1 MVVSPRNLIGK
12 FLKIGLPLVLLIWQG
27 LKIILYLDSLIHSG
41 HNVHGWLKPNTY
53 KFGDDVELIVNK
65 VESDLTQLP
74 YAYYDLKFTCPPT
87 IDKKPLH
94 LSLDE
99 VFRGDRKWQ
108 SDYKLI
114 FGTDASCEA
123 LCARKTKKEGMMEAK
138 ELVQQGYVVQW
149 LIDESLPAATT
160 FISQKTHKKYYA
172 AGFPLGYVQED
183 TGKIFLNNHVMLVIR
198 YHAISENEFAIVGFE
213 VYPKS
218 VDGYECPGAR
228 EDYPRY
234 EIKVPENDDEL
245 VYIPFTY
252 SVYWREEFDVDWNH
266 RWDYFLNNGELSNS
280 KAKQFHWMSLFN
292 SVGIAALT
300 STVLSVILIGVFKAK
315 IKAPERKEAR
325 DNDDYDDN
333 DDDKKLFGSARAN
346 AKTWLSKGRLPY
358 YRVLIV
364 LTSMG
369 IQFLFTVLGS
379 LVISCSLSKLHNIR
393 FIVLTM
399 SLVSFIC
406 GAGVSAY
413 IGTRLYIEHLI
424 LRGLVNQTEDKK
436 KLYVFSVIC
445 GSTLPGVLMIVS
457 FILNFI
463 ILAHDSTHALP
474 FKTEVFLVSIYFVT
488 CVPLSLLGGAI
499 ANSWDIHNYGT
510 LRKRT
515 SMRRLTIVKRS
526 GTDSTKRIS
535 LFDRLIFDIKH
546 DSFTTVG
553 ALAGGLCSFII
564 IWVELQYVYKSVWLE
579 KTTFYYYY
587 SFLLANIT
595 ILCIVTSEIAM
606 IGCYIMIKA
615 KNDRYL
621 RHTWGWKSFLMGG
634 SCAWYMELYSLY
646 YIFFILNIQ
655 GFSSIFI
662 SVCYSAIFN
671 GMCGWAL
678 GSLSYLSSYWMVLKI
693 YNLDDY

>member
-1 MVVSPRNLIGK
+1 MVTSSTRKGK
-12 FLKIGLPLVLLIWQG
+12 LLRLSLLLTLVMLIWQL
-27 LKIILYLDSLIHSG
+27 LKIIPYLDSIIHQG
-41 HNVHGWLKPNTY
+41 QDAHGWLKPNIY
-53 KFGDDVELIVNK
+53 RFGDHVELIVNK

-74 YAYYDLKFTCPPT
+74 YAYYDLEFTCPPT
-87 IDKKPLH
+87 IEKKPLH

-99 VFRGDRKWQ
+99 IFRGDRKWQ
-108 SDYKLI
+108 SDYALT
-114 FGTDASCEA
+114 FGKDAPCEV
-123 LCARKTKKEGMMEAK
+123 LCARKTKKEGMIEAK
-138 ELVQQGYVVQW
+138 ELIQQGYVVQW

-160 FISQKTHKKYYA
+160 FISQQSHRKYYA
-172 AGFPLGYVQED
+172 AGFPLGYVEED
-183 TGKIFLNNHVMLVIR
+183 TGKVFLNNHVMLVVR
-198 YHAISENEFAIVGFE
+198 YHAISEEEFTIVGFE

-218 VDGYECPGAR
+218 VDDYHCPGASK
-228 EDYPRY
+228 DHGHY
-234 EIKVPENDDEL
+234 EIKVPEKDDEL
-245 VYIPFTY
+245 TFIPFTY
-252 SVYWREEFDVDWNH
+252 SVYWREEFEVDWNH
-266 RWDYFLNNGELSNS
+266 RWDFFLNNGELSNS
-280 KAKQFHWMSLFN
+280 KAKQFHWMSLLN

-300 STVLSVILIGVFKAK
+300 STALSVILLGVFQKK
-315 IKAPERKEAR
+315 LKSPKRKDESEDGDY
-325 DNDDYDDN
+325 DNDN
-333 DDDKKLFGSARAN
+333 KLTGSARVN
-346 AKTWLSKGRLPY
+346 AKTWINKGKIPY
-358 YRVLIV
+358 YRLLVV

-369 IQFLFTVLGS
+369 IQFLFTVMGA

-399 SLVSFIC
+399 SLVCFIC
-406 GAGVSAY
+406 GAGLSGY
-413 IGTRLYIEHLI
+413 IGTRLLIEHLI
-424 LRGLVNQTEDKK
+424 LKGKVKPAEDKK
-436 KLYVFSVIC
+436 KLYTFSIIC
-445 GSTLPGVLMIVS
+445 GSSLPGALMIVS
-457 FILNFI
+457 FILNSI

-488 CVPLSLLGGAI
+488 CIPLSLLGGVI
-499 ANSWDIHNYGT
+499 AANWNFHRYGT
-510 LRKRT
+510 LARRT
-515 SMRRLTIVKRS
+515 SMRRETIVSRS
-526 GTDSTKRIS
+526 KPELTKKIS
-535 LFDRLIFDIKH
+535 LFKRLLFDIKH
-546 DSFTTVG
+546 DSFTTFG

-587 SFLLANIT
+587 GFLLANIT

-606 IGCYIMIKA
+606 IGCYIMIKS

-662 SVCYSAIFN
+662 SVCYSALFN

-693 YNLDDY
+693 YKLDDY